1 MSTSPTRPVVPPVV
15 LRVALK
21 DGTPVTIRPIRP
33 DDKPLLVDGL
43 ARLSEESRYRRFLSP
58 IGGFTEDQLRYLT
71 EVDYHDHFAWVALH
85 GEWPDV
91 GLGVARYVR
100 VPDRPDVADV
110 AVTVVDEYQGR
121 GLGTILLAVLART
134 ALAEGIRRFRGDVLA
149 VNTPMRRLLRR
160 FGAEAHL
167 ESPGLVEAELDLD
180 RLTEIAGSLGITL
193 PEGESAPEG

>member
-1 MSTSPTRPVVPPVV
+1 M

-58 IGGFTEDQLRYLT
+58 ISGFTEDQLRYLT

-100 VPDRPDVADV
+100 LPDRPEVADV

-149 VNTPMRRLLRR
+149 VNRPMRRLLQR

-167 ESPGLVEAELDLD
+167 ESPGLVEADLVLD

-193 PEGESAPEG
+193 PEGEAAPEG